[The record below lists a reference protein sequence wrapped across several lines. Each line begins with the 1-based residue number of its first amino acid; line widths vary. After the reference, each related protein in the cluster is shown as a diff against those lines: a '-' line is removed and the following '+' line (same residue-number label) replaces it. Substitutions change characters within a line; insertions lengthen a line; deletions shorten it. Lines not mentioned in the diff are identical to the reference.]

1 MDKRTKEYKAENK
14 EPVID
19 RIYFSQDVYVTI
31 NGKRQAVRML
41 MANVTDLKFDDKGWL
56 IVNSKGM
63 TKINVA
69 SIATVIYK

>member
-19 RIYFSQDVYVTI
+19 RIYFSQDIYVTI
-31 NGKRQAVRML
+31 NGKRQPVRML